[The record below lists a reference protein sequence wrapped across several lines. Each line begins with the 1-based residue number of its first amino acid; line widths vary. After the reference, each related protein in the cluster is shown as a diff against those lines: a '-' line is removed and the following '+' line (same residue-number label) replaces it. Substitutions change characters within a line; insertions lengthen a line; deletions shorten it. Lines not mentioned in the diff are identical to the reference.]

1 MKKQFQVKCPAKIN
15 LSLDVLSR
23 RDDGYHNLSMIMQEV
38 NLFDTIIFELS
49 EGHEVFLASNDPDV
63 PTDDRN
69 LIVKATKL
77 FFEETKLQASAKIYL
92 DKKIPSGAGL
102 GGGSSD
108 AAGTLKALN
117 NAFGNPISV
126 DKLALMS
133 KQLGADVPF
142 FLYGGCMLAEGIGE
156 ILTPLPSLKNV
167 HILLAKPP
175 VFVSTAYVFKNLS
188 LDNIKAHPDT
198 KKVIEALRQSDLDLL
213 AASCKNVLETVTAK
227 EYPQIEEYKRIMI
240 DMGAAYSLMSGSGST
255 VFGVFKDLSSANAAY
270 EKFKTLTKD
279 VYIV

>member
-38 NLFDTIIFELS
+38 NLFDTISFELS
-49 EGHEVFLASNDPDV
+49 EGHEVFLTSNDPDV
-63 PTDDRN
+63 PTDDGN

-77 FFEETKLQASAKIYL
+77 FFEETKLRASAKIYL

-117 NAFGNPISV
+117 NAFGNPISW
-126 DKLALMS
+126 DKLVLMS

-188 LDNIKAHPDT
+188 LDSIKAHPDT
-198 KKVIEALRQSDLDLL
+198 KKAIEALRQSDLDLL

-255 VFGVFKDLSSANAAY
+255 VFGVFKELSSANAAY